1 MSDVVQAPDLL
12 SMIDDELPTGPSA
25 QSVVPSALDVAAGPA
40 GESRFARAVL
50 MTLGLGFVGL
60 VIFVPVL
67 AVFAKAFE
75 NGLGPYFA
83 VLGESETLSAVRL
96 TLSTAAI
103 VVPANAAFGLAAG
116 WAIGKFDFPG
126 KAILV
131 ALIEVPLAVS
141 PVISGLIFVLALG
154 PHGPAGAWLLDHG
167 LRVIFAWPGIVVA
180 TAFVTFSY
188 VAREVIV
195 ALEAGGRDQEEAA
208 MVLGASGWQTFW
220 KVTVPNIR
228 WALLYGVV
236 LCNAR
241 AMGEFGAVSVVSG
254 HVRGE
259 TNTLPLQ
266 VELLYDDYRTSAA
279 FAVASLLV
287 FLAAATVI
295 AKAILES
302 KHPRKAAS

>member
-1 MSDVVQAPDLL
+1 
-12 SMIDDELPTGPSA
+12 MIDDDLPAGANP
-25 QSVVPSALDVAAGPA
+25 QSMTPTALDVAAGPV
-40 GESRFARAVL
+40 GESRFVRAVL

-67 AVFAKAFE
+67 AVFAKALE
-75 NGLGPYFA
+75 NGIGPYFA
-83 VLGESETLSAVRL
+83 VLTESETLSAVRL

-116 WAIGKFDFPG
+116 WAIGKFDFRG

-141 PVISGLIFVLALG
+141 PVISGLVFVLALG
-154 PHGPAGAWLLDHG
+154 PHSVAGSWLLDHG
-167 LRVIFAWPGIVVA
+167 IRVIFAWPGIVLA

-259 TNTLPLQ
+259 TNTLPLH

-287 FLAAATVI
+287 FLAAATVV

-302 KHPRKAAS
+302 KHPRKAPS

>member
-1 MSDVVQAPDLL
+1 
-12 SMIDDELPTGPSA
+12 MIDDDLPAGSRTQSA
-25 QSVVPSALDVAAGPA
+25 VPTALDVAVGPV
-40 GESRFARAVL
+40 GESRLARGVL
-50 MTLGLGFVGL
+50 MTLGLGFVGI
-60 VIFVPVL
+60 VVFVPVL

-75 NGLGPYFA
+75 NGVGAYFSA
-83 VLGESETLSAVRL
+83 LVESETLSAVRL
-96 TLSTAAI
+96 TLSTALI

-141 PVISGLIFVLALG
+141 PVISGLVFVLALG
-154 PHGPAGAWLLDHG
+154 PHSFAGAWLLDHG
-167 LRVIFAWPGIVVA
+167 VRVIFAWPGIVLA

-266 VELLYDDYRTSAA
+266 VELLYDDYRKTRALR
-279 FAVASLLV
+279 AVRMDTDEV
-287 FLAAATVI
+287 FNA
-295 AKAILES
+295 
-302 KHPRKAAS
+302 